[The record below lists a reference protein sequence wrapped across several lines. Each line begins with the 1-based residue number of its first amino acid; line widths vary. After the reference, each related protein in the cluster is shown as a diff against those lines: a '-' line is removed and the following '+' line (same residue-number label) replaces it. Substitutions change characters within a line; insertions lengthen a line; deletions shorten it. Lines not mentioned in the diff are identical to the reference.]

1 MNKNIILSAFIASL
15 GTAIVSCDNYLDE
28 KPKATISPEVY
39 FTDVTHIQA
48 STDNLYAGILPSHGT
63 GNTYGIYKDDATT
76 DNQIE
81 VNAPKRFTSNL
92 WKVDNAETANWSFSN
107 IYKINFVL
115 SNVLP
120 RFGDHAADGSDL
132 SGTSNTIQG
141 DLNEIKHYIGE
152 LFFLRACEYFKR
164 YQLFGDFPIITRP
177 LPDDKEALTE
187 ASKRSPRNEVARFIL
202 QDLDKAIT
210 LLSAKAMPTTRINTD
225 AAILLKSRVALYE
238 GTWLKYFKH
247 TAFVPNG
254 EGWPGKSKDYAS
266 NYQYPDGDIDN
277 EIAYFLGVAMSA
289 SKDIAERYKNKLAE
303 NTGLLQQSVSEPANP
318 YFDMFAQEDLSSV
331 EEVLLWRKY
340 AYDLVKH
347 NVCVCA
353 SWGNNGVGVTRS
365 LVNNFLMDD
374 GSPVYTHGD
383 YADGD
388 GYYMG
393 DKTLHN
399 VRQNRDSRLM
409 IFLKEPG
416 QHNILI
422 KDVIGETA
430 NIEETYPLITSTDGA
445 RRYVT
450 GYALRKGGPFHQKY
464 YSNSK
469 GYTASIAYRATEAL
483 LNYMEASYEKN
494 NALDATA
501 TEYWKIIRRRS
512 HVDEDFQ
519 KTISLTD
526 MTKEAENDWG
536 AYSGSKL
543 IDATLYNIR
552 RERRCEFIGDGL
564 RYMDLC
570 RWRAMDQLITHPYIP
585 EGFHLWNTPMETWY
599 TDLLS
604 DGSDAA
610 NVSSPNA
617 SEYLRPYQKNSKQ
630 NCYDGLTWRM
640 AHYLHPIMV
649 KQFMLTAPDSKTVEN
664 SPLYQNPY
672 WPVEPDMPAEK

>member
-536 AYSGSKL
+536 AYSGGKL

-570 RWRAMDQLITHPYIP
+570 RWRAMDQLIAHPYIP